1 MQKAD
6 ILFTKVQLNGGE
18 SLRPYGSSRLAYGSR
33 QPIAGSPSTPQFT
46 MTKVDKTL
54 TESEWHMICEHTYT

>member
-1 MQKAD
+1 MKTAD
-6 ILFTKVQLNGGE
+6 VLFAKVQLNGAEG
-18 SLRPYGSSRLAYGSR
+18 LRPYGSSCLADSSR

-54 TESEWHMICEHTYT
+54 TEPEWHMICEDANT